1 MTAAFS
7 LIQALIAIVLA
18 ALTQFVKTVVLS
30 AALLVSLFF
39 GAIILAIWIIQ
50 R

>member
-7 LIQALIAIVLA
+7 LIQALFAIVFA
-18 ALTQFVKTVVLS
+18 ALSQFVKTVLLS

-39 GAIILAIWIIQ
+39 GAILTFIWIIQ

>member
-1 MTAAFS
+1 MTAALS
-7 LIQALIAIVLA
+7 LVQALFAIVFA
-18 ALTQFVKTVVLS
+18 ALAQFVKTVVLS

-39 GAIILAIWIIQ
+39 GAIITLIWILQ

>member
-7 LIQALIAIVLA
+7 LIQALFAIVFA
-18 ALTQFVKTVVLS
+18 ALAQFVKTVVLS
-30 AALLVSLFF
+30 AALLVSLFAGF
-39 GAIILAIWIIQ
+39 IILAIWIIQ

>member
-1 MTAAFS
+1 MTAVLS
-7 LIQALIAIVLA
+7 LLQALFAIVFA

-39 GAIILAIWIIQ
+39 TAVVVIIWIFQ